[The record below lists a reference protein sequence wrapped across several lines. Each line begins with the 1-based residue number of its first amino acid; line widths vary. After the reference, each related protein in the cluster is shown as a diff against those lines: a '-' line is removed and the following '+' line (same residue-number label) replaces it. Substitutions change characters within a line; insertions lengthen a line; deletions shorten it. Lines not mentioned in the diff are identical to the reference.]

1 MRQKM
6 QASSLM
12 DLNGFTK
19 NLENTLID
27 YYKHI
32 EKNGNNPTGI

>member
-6 QASSLM
+6 QVSSLM
-12 DLNGFTK
+12 DLKGFTQ

-32 EKNGNNPTGI
+32 EKNGSNSNGT